1 MFGTGQTP
9 SLHSGSAAGDGTA
22 FCFSFSSAAFRLSCC
37 CSCCSLAAFNS
48 AFGRCNRRELGEG
61 LPRLLKVGY
70 GTFTP
75 RSAGAAS
82 CGRLDRIR
90 RQPRQPTASFRWSTL
105 ESRDADKNL
114 AANALFKTQV
124 DAHRCLLA
132 SGWEKALPPGVEN
145 SSNLPK
151 GNDDWYYH
159 PTKRQ
164 PAKKSK
170 NP

>member
-1 MFGTGQTP
+1 MNDRSLTCCKLSRRTP
-9 SLHSGSAAGDGTA
+9 FQAELTSHPAIPVGISDVSMRLMPTRRVSGEYSRGKVPNVVV
-22 FCFSFSSAAFRLSCC
+22 FST
-37 CSCCSLAAFNS
+37 
-48 AFGRCNRRELGEG
+48 
-61 LPRLLKVGY
+61 VGY